1 MTQGYD
7 GEREERWSRELA
19 NLRAET
25 ERQRVRLVTLS
36 RLGQHIASSLE
47 LPIVSQHVV
56 DSACELT
63 GARYGALGVFD
74 EAGQITEFVTHG
86 LSEDERHQ
94 IGKLPEGLGILGWLQ
109 ELQEPLR
116 LADLTSHP
124 RSAGFPPGHPPMK
137 TFLGAPIRHGPTSL
151 GNLYLTEKAGG
162 VEFTPEDED
171 LLTLFT
177 AQAAMAIR
185 NAQLYR
191 QVQDFV
197 VLEERDRIGMDLHDG
212 VIQSLY
218 GAGLRLENC
227 LEDIGTNDHAAREQ
241 LSAVVDSLNQVITDV
256 RNYVF
261 DLRPDVL
268 KGDTLVGALTAL
280 LDHVRLNDG
289 VAAELQAGS
298 DVDEMLDE
306 VQVTAFYL
314 IAHEAITNARKHAN
328 AARVVVRIDEGGDTL
343 CLHIEDDGAGF
354 DPTDPWSGDGLRNM
368 RDRVRQLGGVL
379 DIESGPG
386 NGTCLEARIPLS
398 TRP

>member
-1 MTQGYD
+1 M
-7 GEREERWSRELA
+7 
-19 NLRAET
+19 RAECKLLR
-25 ERQRVRLVTLS
+25 EQLALLS
-36 RLGQHIASSLE
+36 RLGSRITSSAGKE
-47 LPIVSQHVV
+47 LLYDVI
-56 DSACELT
+56 DIACELT
-63 GARYGALGVFD
+63 DARYGAVGVFNA
-74 EAGQITEFVTHG
+74 EGRVETFVTRG
-86 LSEDERHQ
+86 ISDGERAR
-94 IGKLPEGLGILGWLQ
+94 IGRLPEGLGILGLINDLQ
-109 ELQEPLR
+109 KPLR
-116 LADLTSHP
+116 LSDIGRHI
-124 RSAGFPPGHPPMK
+124 RSVGFPSNHPAMK
-137 TFLGAPIRHGPTSL
+137 TFLGAPLRFEDEVL
-151 GNLYLTEKAGG
+151 GNIYLTEKTHER
-162 VEFTPEDED
+162 EFTVEDED
-171 LLTLFT
+171 LLVLFA
-177 AQAAMAIR
+177 AQAAMAIK
-185 NAQLYR
+185 NAQLSR
-191 QVQDFV
+191 RTQALAV
-197 VLEERDRIGMDLHDG
+197 VEERDRIGMDLHDG

-379 DIESGPG
+379 DIESEPG